1 MTDPGDPGSDEVVA
15 RECSGASYERQFG
28 HLVLA
33 VPLEPDVVSEIPLSA
48 PPRQR
53 VGPRPIPRT
62 LTAIAEIAAALATAD
77 SVGAVMPGILA
88 AVASELDGAQ
98 ASLWLRG
105 LDGLRRA
112 WCVANDD
119 TAASAVEEL
128 LRSEDATHGD
138 GFAAARLLAGRHE
151 LGALSARP
159 GRDLSSEDQL
169 FLSAVADMLAPAL
182 RDAEYAHRLESEVAT
197 RTRQIEEQRRFTEKI
212 IDSLPVGLYV
222 IDRAYRIQAWNR
234 KRETGIQGV
243 SREEAIGRTIFEILH
258 RQPAELLRS
267 EFESVFETGQMQQ
280 FPIESSAFGEQ
291 RTYRISKIPM
301 HLEEK
306 EVSHIITI
314 GEDITEWRGAEVRFA
329 QAEKLAAIG
338 TLAAGVMHE
347 INNPLAT
354 IGACAESLEYGLDEG
369 TLNLATDKA
378 ELKDSF
384 MLIQQEVHRC
394 KGIIDNLLDFSRPKS
409 TAKALVDINLVV
421 EKTLRL
427 VKHHPRF
434 RRVVVGV
441 EPSRRLRPVHANEE
455 QMIQVFMSLLLN
467 ALDAMEDK
475 GVITLRT
482 RDDDR
487 DDMTIAEVI
496 DKGHGIRA
504 ADRKKIFEP
513 FFTTKPPSRGTG
525 LGLSICYAIVTEH
538 GGRIEVDSVVGEG
551 SVFRI
556 LLPARAA

>member
-1 MTDPGDPGSDEVVA
+1 
-15 RECSGASYERQFG
+15 
-28 HLVLA
+28 
-33 VPLEPDVVSEIPLSA
+33 
-48 PPRQR
+48 
-53 VGPRPIPRT
+53 
-62 LTAIAEIAAALATAD
+62 
-77 SVGAVMPGILA
+77 MPGVLA
-88 AVASELDGAQ
+88 AVASELDGAH

-112 WCVANDD
+112 WAVANDD
-119 TAASAVEEL
+119 TPASAVEEL
-128 LRSEDATHGD
+128 LRLDD
-138 GFAAARLLAGRHE
+138 GLARDGVVAAPLLAGRQE

-159 GRDLSSEDQL
+159 GRTLSVEDQV
-169 FLSAVADMLAPAL
+169 FLSTVADLLAPAL
-182 RDAEYAHRLESEVAT
+182 RGAEYAHRLESEVAA
-197 RTRQIEEQRRFTEKI
+197 RTREINEQRRFTEKI

-234 KRETGIQGV
+234 KRETGLQGV

-267 EFESVFETGQMQQ
+267 EFEDVFATGQMQQ
-280 FPIESSAFGEQ
+280 FPIESQAFGEP

-301 HLEEK
+301 HVEDR

-314 GEDITEWRGAEVRFA
+314 GEDITEWRKAETRFA
-329 QAEKLAAIG
+329 QTEKLAAIG

-354 IGACAESLEYGLDEG
+354 IGACAESLELGITEG
-369 TLNLATDKA
+369 TLTP
-378 ELKDSF
+378 ETHGPQLKDSLV
-384 MLIQQEVHRC
+384 MIQQEVHRC
-394 KGIIDNLLDFSRPKS
+394 KGIIDGLLDFSRPKS
-409 TAKALVDINLVV
+409 TAKANVDLNAVL
-421 EKTLRL
+421 EKTVRL
-427 VKHHPRF
+427 VNYHPRF

-441 EPSRRLRPVHANEE
+441 EPDTNIRPVLANEE
-455 QMIQVFMSLLLN
+455 QMVQLFMSLLLN
-467 ALDAMEDK
+467 ALDAMEDS

-482 RDDDR
+482 RANDR
-487 DDMTIAEVI
+487 DATTIAEVV
-496 DKGHGIRA
+496 DRGHGIRM
-504 ADRKKIFEP
+504 ADQKKIFEP

-556 LLPARAA
+556 LLPAVAA

>member
-1 MTDPGDPGSDEVVA
+1 
-15 RECSGASYERQFG
+15 
-28 HLVLA
+28 
-33 VPLEPDVVSEIPLSA
+33 VSEATAISA
-48 PPRQR
+48 PAKRRPSK
-53 VGPRPIPRT
+53 PIPRT
-62 LTAIAEIAAALATAD
+62 LTAFAEIAAALGSGD

-98 ASLWLRG
+98 ATLWLRG

-112 WCVANDD
+112 WAVANDD
-119 TAASAVEEL
+119 TAAESVESQ
-128 LRSEDATHGD
+128 LRAGDGGDAT
-138 GFAAARLLAGRHE
+138 GFVAARLVTGRQE
-151 LGALSARP
+151 IGALSARP
-159 GRDLSSEDQL
+159 GRDLAPEDRL
-169 FLSAVADMLAPAL
+169 FLSTVADLLAPAL
-182 RDAEYAHRLESEVAT
+182 GAAEYAHRLESEVSA
-197 RTRQIEEQRRFTEKI
+197 RTREIDEQRRFIEKI

-280 FPIESSAFGEQ
+280 FPIESTSFGES

-301 HLEEK
+301 QMVDDT
-306 EVSHIITI
+306 EVSHVITI
-314 GEDITEWRGAEVRFA
+314 GEDITEWKQAEDRFA

-354 IGACAESLEYGLDEG
+354 IGACAESLALGIDEQ
-369 TLNLATDKA
+369 TLILPRDDEELRDSLA
-378 ELKDSF
+378 
-384 MLIQQEVHRC
+384 LIQQEVMRC
-394 KGIIDNLLDFSRPKS
+394 KGIIDGLLDFSRPKS
-409 TAKALVDINLVV
+409 TTKTVVDINAVI
-421 EKTLRL
+421 EKTLTL

-441 EPSRRLRPVHANEE
+441 EPGHDLRPVWANEE
-455 QMIQVFMSLLLN
+455 QMVQVFMALLLN

-482 RDDDR
+482 RGDDKDE
-487 DDMTIAEVI
+487 MTVIEVI
-496 DKGHGIRA
+496 DHGHGIRT
-504 ADRKKIFEP
+504 ADRTKIFEP
-513 FFTTKPPSRGTG
+513 FYTTKAPSRGMG

-538 GGRIEVDSVVGEG
+538 GGRIEVDSTVGEG

-556 LLPARAA
+556 LMPACAA

>member
-1 MTDPGDPGSDEVVA
+1 M
-15 RECSGASYERQFG
+15 
-28 HLVLA
+28 
-33 VPLEPDVVSEIPLSA
+33 SA
-48 PPRQR
+48 PIRHRPS
-53 VGPRPIPRT
+53 RPIPRT
-62 LTAIAEIAAALATAD
+62 LTAIAEIAAALATGD
-77 SVGAVMPGILA
+77 SVGAVMPGVLA

-98 ASLWLRG
+98 ATLWLRG

-112 WCVANDD
+112 WAVA
-119 TAASAVEEL
+119 A
-128 LRSEDATHGD
+128 DATLAADVERQLRTGD
-138 GFAAARLLAGRHE
+138 GTEVDGFVVARLLAGRQE

-159 GRDLSSEDQL
+159 GRELFGEDQL
-169 FLSAVADMLAPAL
+169 FLSAVADLLAPAL
-182 RDAEYAHRLESEVAT
+182 RDAEYAHRLESEVAA
-197 RTRQIEEQRRFTEKI
+197 RTREIDEQRRFTEKI

-234 KRETGIQGV
+234 KRETGLQGV

-280 FPIESSAFGEQ
+280 FPIESTAFGES

-301 HLEEK
+301 QLEEK

-314 GEDITEWRGAEVRFA
+314 GEDITEWRQAEERFA

-354 IGACAESLEYGLDEG
+354 IGACAESLSLGLVEG
-369 TLNLATDKA
+369 TLDPTADA
-378 ELKDSF
+378 ADLKDSLE
-384 MLIQQEVHRC
+384 LIQQEVHRC
-394 KGIIDNLLDFSRPKS
+394 KGIIDGLLDFSRPKS
-409 TAKALVDINLVV
+409 TTKVLVDLNGVID
-421 EKTLRL
+421 KTLRL

-441 EPSRRLRPVHANEE
+441 EPGTQIKAVLANEE
-455 QMIQVFMSLLLN
+455 QMVQVFMALLLN

-482 RDDDR
+482 RMDDR
-487 DDMTIAEVI
+487 EDMTIAEVI
-496 DKGHGIRA
+496 DRGHGIRS
-504 ADRKKIFEP
+504 ADRTKIFEP
-513 FFTTKPPSRGTG
+513 FYTTKPPSRGMG

-538 GGRIEVDSVVGEG
+538 GGRIEVDSVMGEG

-556 LLPARAA
+556 LLPAGEP

>member
-1 MTDPGDPGSDEVVA
+1 LTVSA
-15 RECSGASYERQFG
+15 R
-28 HLVLA
+28 H
-33 VPLEPDVVSEIPLSA
+33 
-48 PPRQR
+48 
-53 VGPRPIPRT
+53 RPSKPISRT
-62 LTAIAEIAAALATAD
+62 LTAIGEIAAALATGD
-77 SVGAVMPGILA
+77 SVGAVMPGILS
-88 AVASELDGAQ
+88 AVASELDGTQ
-98 ASLWLRG
+98 SSLWLRG

-112 WCVANDD
+112 WSVAADD
-119 TAASAVEEL
+119 TEVSGIEARLRTPDQRLAA
-128 LRSEDATHGD
+128 D
-138 GFAAARLLAGRHE
+138 GYVVARLLAGRQE
-151 LGALSARP
+151 LGALSVRP
-159 GRDLSSEDQL
+159 GRPLSPEDQL
-169 FLSAVADMLAPAL
+169 FLSTVADLLAPSL
-182 RDAEYAHRLESEVAT
+182 RDAEYANRLESEVAT
-197 RTRQIEEQRRFTEKI
+197 RTREIDAQRRFTEKI

-280 FPIESSAFGEQ
+280 FPIESAAFGEE
-291 RTYRISKIPM
+291 RTYRITKIPM
-301 HLEEK
+301 EVEGN

-314 GEDITEWRGAEVRFA
+314 GEDITEWRQAETRFA
-329 QAEKLAAIG
+329 HAEKLAAIG

-354 IGACAESLEYGLDEG
+354 IGACAESLELGVVEG
-369 TLNLATDKA
+369 TLNPASNFA
-378 ELKDSF
+378 ELRDALV
-384 MLIQQEVHRC
+384 LIQQEVHRC
-394 KGIIDNLLDFSRPKS
+394 KGITDGLLDFSRPKS
-409 TAKALVDINLVV
+409 TEKMLVDLNIVI

-441 EPSRRLRPVHANEE
+441 EAAKRIRPVLGNEE
-455 QMIQVFMSLLLN
+455 QLVQVFMSLLLN

-475 GVITLRT
+475 GIITLRT
-482 RDDDR
+482 RQDDKDE
-487 DDMTIAEVI
+487 MTIAEVI
-496 DKGHGIRA
+496 DQGHGIRS

-556 LLPARAA
+556 LLPASAA